1 MILNAT
7 NGWIYFSTGWHRV
20 ARTNAVLWFLF
31 ESVRQGPDGPGA
43 TENGGIMGIIWESW
57 ESGRTENPR
66 KSWLWQKLQANH
78 SRISRMH
85 PGWDGILD
93 DFWTDCNVAVCRGKE
108 EKKYAPT
115 RTEAVLRRGSC
126 GIFRDFID
134 STRCPSCMP
143 SRSRAGRRQWLLR
156 YLRKRGAQAR
166 AKVTSFLKENGFE
179 HNVNSKKKKGWFG
192 WDLSGSWPCQ
202 NHREPGVYLDKL
214 WFSVIF
220 VQALDTHILSTWRSY
235 RRMWTSPTFFWK
247 LGERWWEMVRDGERW
262 WEMVRDGERW
272 WEMVRDGERW
282 WEMVRDGER
291 HRETASEFCKI
302 LKVERLGEII
312 PCPGHRIV
320 EQIRLCKIRVATQPS
335 SWLSWKIP
343 IQRWGNGVPRRNW
356 AVFLCGK
363 THRIP

>member
-1 MILNAT
+1 M
-7 NGWIYFSTGWHRV
+7 HRFFHGTSCREEQCSSMV
-20 ARTNAVLWFLF
+20 PVWKRPTRTWWTWRNWKMG
-31 ESVRQGPDGPGA
+31 ES
-43 TENGGIMGIIWESW
+43 WESW

-66 KSWLWQKLQANH
+66 KSWLWQKLQAH

-93 DFWTDCNVAVCRGKE
+93 DFGTDCNVVVCRGKE

-126 GIFRDFID
+126 GSFRDFFD

-143 SRSRAGRRQWLLR
+143 SRSRADRRQWLLR
-156 YLRKRGAQAR
+156 YLRKRGAHAR

-214 WFSVIF
+214 WSSVIF
-220 VQALDTHILSTWRSY
+220 VQALDSHILSTWRSY

-247 LGERWWEMVRDGERW
+247 LGETWWD
-262 WEMVRDGERW
+262 
-272 WEMVRDGERW
+272 
-282 WEMVRDGER
+282 MVRDGER
-291 HRETASEFCKI
+291 HRETASEFWKI